1 VRKRTSIYIYVRC
14 VANNR
19 WHMTAR
25 IDFGRIA
32 IQAKQPHLGTEMGK
46 FWQEEVTITPKK
58 MATTAAVNCYANLTS
73 V

>member
-1 VRKRTSIYIYVRC
+1 

-19 WHMTAR
+19 WPMTAR

-32 IQAKQPHLGTEMGK
+32 YRAKQPHLGTEMGTFRQVYGRK
-46 FWQEEVTITPKK
+46 RVPITPKK
-58 MATTAAVNCYANLTS
+58 MAMTASVNCYANLTS